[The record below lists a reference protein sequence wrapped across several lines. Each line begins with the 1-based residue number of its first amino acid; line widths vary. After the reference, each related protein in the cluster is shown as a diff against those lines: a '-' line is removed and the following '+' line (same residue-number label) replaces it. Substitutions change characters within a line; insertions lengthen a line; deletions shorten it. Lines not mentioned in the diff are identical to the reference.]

1 MAMIRPGTEMKDS
14 GIKWVGL
21 MPVNWKT
28 FRIKN
33 LPNQEE
39 NSFVDGDWI
48 ESSYITDS
56 GIRYYTTGNIG
67 DGKFKEQGNGYISE
81 NTFNELKCKY
91 AFPGDLVLSRLNEPY
106 GRSCIIPETE
116 PKCIVAVDNV
126 ILRTNEDKRYICYI
140 TQCDGYH
147 AEVGEL
153 ARGTAMKR
161 VSRTNLGTI
170 RIPLPAKI
178 EQQSIADYLDETC
191 SKIDEIIAE
200 AKASIDE
207 YKELKQ
213 SVIFEAVTKGLDKN
227 VEMKDSGYDFI
238 GCIPSEWEMCKV
250 RHLGTAQ
257 NGISIGGDAF
267 GSGHPFVSYGDVY
280 KNYSLPKAVD
290 KLVQSSEED
299 RKRYSVEKGD
309 WFFTRTSETI
319 EEVGFSCVCEETI
332 PDAVFAGF
340 LIRVR
345 PFNNR
350 IYTGFAK
357 YYFRS
362 NHLRTFFVKEMNL
375 VTRASLAQGL
385 LKDAPVV
392 VPPYDEQIE
401 IANYLENKCE
411 IIDGVI
417 KDKESTIND
426 LEAYKKSL
434 IYEVVTGKRRVV

>member
-1 MAMIRPGTEMKDS
+1 MRQFANGILEIRLR
-14 GIKWVGL
+14 V
-21 MPVNWKT
+21 
-28 FRIKN
+28 
-33 LPNQEE
+33 
-39 NSFVDGDWI
+39 
-48 ESSYITDS
+48 SSHDILHQ
-56 GIRYYTTGNIG
+56 
-67 DGKFKEQGNGYISE
+67 K
-81 NTFNELKCKY
+81 
-91 AFPGDLVLSRLNEPY
+91 
-106 GRSCIIPETE
+106 
-116 PKCIVAVDNV
+116 VAVPDY
-126 ILRTNEDKRYICYI
+126 D
-140 TQCDGYH
+140 
-147 AEVGEL
+147 
-153 ARGTAMKR
+153 
-161 VSRTNLGTI
+161 
-170 RIPLPAKI
+170 
-178 EQQSIADYLDETC
+178 EQQAIADYLDKTC
-191 SKIDEIIAE
+191 SKIDKIIAE

-227 VEMKDSGYDFI
+227 VEMKNSGYDFI
-238 GCIPSEWEMCKV
+238 GCIPSEWEMFKV

-280 KNYSLPKAVD
+280 KNYSLPKTVD

-434 IYEVVTGKRRVV
+434 IYEVVTGKRRVI

>member
-1 MAMIRPGTEMKDS
+1 MIMAMIRPEIEMKDS
-14 GIKWVGL
+14 GDVYIGK
-21 MPVNWKT
+21 MPLNW
-28 FRIKN
+28 R
-33 LPNQEE
+33 LA
-39 NSFVDGDWI
+39 
-48 ESSYITDS
+48 SYKYFADS
-56 GIRYYTTGNIG
+56 GMGLTIL
-67 DGKFKEQGNGYISE
+67 KEDVTDLGVPIYSATQDSSIFGYI
-81 NTFNELKCKY
+81 NNPKLKLNK
-91 AFPGDLVLSRLNEPY
+91 GDLV
-106 GRSCIIPETE
+106 IP
-116 PKCIVAVDNV
+116 
-126 ILRTNEDKRYICYI
+126 
-140 TQCDGYH
+140 
-147 AEVGEL
+147 
-153 ARGTAMKR
+153 ARGNSIGCTTYVEDDVATCTQTTIYSKVSGINPKFLFYCSIGLKEEWFYYVKTAIPQIT
-161 VSRTNLGTI
+161 VSQVQNNKV
-170 RIPLPAKI
+170 PLPPLS
-178 EQQSIADYLDETC
+178 EQQAIADYLDETC
-191 SKIDEIIAE
+191 SKIDEIIAK

-257 NGISIGGDAF
+257 NGISIGGNAF

-280 KNYSLPKAVD
+280 KNYSLPKVVD

-375 VTRASLAQGL
+375 VTRASLTQGL

>member
-1 MAMIRPGTEMKDS
+1 M
-14 GIKWVGL
+14 
-21 MPVNWKT
+21 
-28 FRIKN
+28 
-33 LPNQEE
+33 
-39 NSFVDGDWI
+39 
-48 ESSYITDS
+48 
-56 GIRYYTTGNIG
+56 
-67 DGKFKEQGNGYISE
+67 
-81 NTFNELKCKY
+81 
-91 AFPGDLVLSRLNEPY
+91 
-106 GRSCIIPETE
+106 
-116 PKCIVAVDNV
+116 IVAPT
-126 ILRTNEDKRYICYI
+126 L
-140 TQCDGYH
+140 
-147 AEVGEL
+147 
-153 ARGTAMKR
+153 
-161 VSRTNLGTI
+161 S
-170 RIPLPAKI
+170 
-178 EQQSIADYLDETC
+178 EQQAIADYLDETC
-191 SKIDEIIAE
+191 SEIDEIIAE

-213 SVIFEAVTKGLDKN
+213 SVIFETVTKGLDKN

-238 GCIPSEWEMCKV
+238 GYIPSKWEMCKV

-267 GSGHPFVSYGDVY
+267 GLGHPFVSYGDVY
-280 KNYSLPKAVD
+280 KNYSLPKTVD

-340 LIRVR
+340 LIRIR

-385 LKDAPVV
+385 LKDAPVI
-392 VPPYDEQIE
+392 VPPYDKQIE
-401 IANYLENKCE
+401 IANYLENRCAV
-411 IIDGVI
+411 IDGVI
-417 KDKESTIND
+417 KDKESTIAD

>member
-1 MAMIRPGTEMKDS
+1 MVMIRPETEMKDN
-14 GIKWVGL
+14 GMQWIGDIPNDWNIKPLYACLDEINQKNNPVVTTNILSLTNTDGVIPYSERGNQGNKSKENFEEYKVVYPNTIVANSMNILIGSVGL
-21 MPVNWKT
+21 SQYEGCVSPVYYVYAAK
-28 FRIKN
+28 
-33 LPNQEE
+33 PQ
-39 NSFVDGDWI
+39 VD
-48 ESSYITDS
+48 
-56 GIRYYTTGNIG
+56 IRYMNYLFQMELFQ
-67 DGKFKEQGNGYISE
+67 KRLRQFANGILE
-81 NTFNELKCKY
+81 I
-91 AFPGDLVLSRLNEPY
+91 RL
-106 GRSCIIPETE
+106 RVSSHDILHQ
-116 PKCIVAVDNV
+116 KVAV
-126 ILRTNEDKRYICYI
+126 
-140 TQCDGYH
+140 
-147 AEVGEL
+147 
-153 ARGTAMKR
+153 
-161 VSRTNLGTI
+161 
-170 RIPLPAKI
+170 PAYD
-178 EQQSIADYLDETC
+178 EQQVIANYLDEKC

-200 AKASIDE
+200 SKASIDE

-213 SVIFEAVTKGLDKN
+213 SVIFEAVTKGFDN
-227 VEMKDSGYDFI
+227 TAEVKDSGYDFI
-238 GCIPSEWEMCKV
+238 GCIPDKWEMCKV

-267 GSGHPFVSYGDVY
+267 GSGYPFVSYGDVY
-280 KNYSLPKAVD
+280 KNYSLPKTVD

-319 EEVGFSCVCEETI
+319 DEVGFSCVCEETI

-362 NHLRTFFVKEMNL
+362 KHLRAFFVKEMNL
-375 VTRASLAQGL
+375 VTRASLSQGL
-385 LKDAPVV
+385 LKDTPVV

-401 IANYLENKCE
+401 IANYLEDRCAT
-411 IIDGVI
+411 IDGII
-417 KDKESTIND
+417 KDKESLIQD

>member
-1 MAMIRPGTEMKDS
+1 MAMMKSSNTEWLGDIPAEWDVAQIGNYYELRNEKVSDYDFEPLSVTMKGIVPQLATAAKSDDHSNRKLVKKGDFVINSRSDRRGSCGISPLNGSVSLINIVMEPRGEMNPQYYNWLFHTEQFADEFYKWGHGIVDDLWTTRWQEMKK
-14 GIKWVGL
+14 IL
-21 MPVNWKT
+21 
-28 FRIKN
+28 
-33 LPNQEE
+33 
-39 NSFVDGDWI
+39 
-48 ESSYITDS
+48 
-56 GIRYYTTGNIG
+56 
-67 DGKFKEQGNGYISE
+67 
-81 NTFNELKCKY
+81 
-91 AFPGDLVLSRLNEPY
+91 
-106 GRSCIIPETE
+106 
-116 PKCIVAVDNV
+116 IVAPSPD
-126 ILRTNEDKRYICYI
+126 
-140 TQCDGYH
+140 
-147 AEVGEL
+147 
-153 ARGTAMKR
+153 
-161 VSRTNLGTI
+161 
-170 RIPLPAKI
+170 
-178 EQQSIADYLDETC
+178 EQQAIADYLDETC

-238 GCIPSEWEMCKV
+238 GDIPSKWEMCKV

-267 GSGHPFVSYGDVY
+267 GSGHSFVSYGDVY
-280 KNYSLPKAVD
+280 KNYSLPKTVD
-290 KLVQSSEED
+290 KLVRSSEED

-401 IANYLENKCE
+401 IANYLENKCK

>member
-1 MAMIRPGTEMKDS
+1 MIMAMKES
-14 GIKWVGL
+14 GIEWVGL
-21 MPVNWKT
+21 IPDDWKIAKNNRLFNISKQLVNENWKNT
-28 FRIKN
+28 QLLSLTK
-33 LPNQEE
+33 
-39 NSFVDGDWI
+39 
-48 ESSYITDS
+48 S
-56 GIRYYTTGNIG
+56 GIIEKNINEGGGKQPESFGTYQYVEKDDIVLCLFDIDVSAVFSDRSKYDGMISPAYRVMKCTDAILPVYAKWWFDAVNIGRYYLIYTKSLRKTIDADGFGNIL
-67 DGKFKEQGNGYISE
+67 
-81 NTFNELKCKY
+81 TVV
-91 AFPGDLVLSRLNEPY
+91 P
-106 GRSCIIPETE
+106 
-116 PKCIVAVDNV
+116 
-126 ILRTNEDKRYICYI
+126 
-140 TQCDGYH
+140 
-147 AEVGEL
+147 
-153 ARGTAMKR
+153 
-161 VSRTNLGTI
+161 
-170 RIPLPAKI
+170 PLP
-178 EQQSIADYLDETC
+178 EQQTIADYLDETC

-238 GCIPSEWEMCKV
+238 GCIPSEWEMCKI

-257 NGISIGGDAF
+257 NGISIGGEAF

-280 KNYSLPKAVD
+280 KNYSLPKTVD

-299 RKRYSVEKGD
+299 RKRYSVEKDD

-426 LEAYKKSL
+426 LEVYKKSL

>member
-1 MAMIRPGTEMKDS
+1 MAMIRPETEMKYS
-14 GIKWVGL
+14 GLAWEKFVPIEWNKCRLKDYFEFEKGKNAQIYTKDYIGLHKGSFPVYSGQTENDGVMGEIDTYDYELDECLFSTTVGAKVMTPKVL
-21 MPVNWKT
+21 SGKFSLSQNCLIMRKIRKCVI
-28 FRIKN
+28 R
-33 LPNQEE
+33 
-39 NSFVDGDWI
+39 FV
-48 ESSYITDS
+48 
-56 GIRYYTTGNIG
+56 YYT
-67 DGKFKEQGNGYISE
+67 
-81 NTFNELKCKY
+81 L
-91 AFPGDLVLSRLNEPY
+91 FPLFDYER
-106 GRSCIIPETE
+106 
-116 PKCIVAVDNV
+116 
-126 ILRTNEDKRYICYI
+126 
-140 TQCDGYH
+140 
-147 AEVGEL
+147 
-153 ARGTAMKR
+153 
-161 VSRTNLGTI
+161 
-170 RIPLPAKI
+170 AKI
-178 EQQSIADYLDETC
+178 PAYMQPSLRIEDLKTYNLYMPLYTEQKKIADYLDKTC
-191 SKIDEIIAE
+191 LKIEEIIAE

-227 VEMKDSGYDFI
+227 AEMKDSGYDFI

-280 KNYSLPKAVD
+280 KNYSLPKTVD

-299 RKRYSVEKGD
+299 RKRYSVKKGD

-411 IIDGVI
+411 IIDGII